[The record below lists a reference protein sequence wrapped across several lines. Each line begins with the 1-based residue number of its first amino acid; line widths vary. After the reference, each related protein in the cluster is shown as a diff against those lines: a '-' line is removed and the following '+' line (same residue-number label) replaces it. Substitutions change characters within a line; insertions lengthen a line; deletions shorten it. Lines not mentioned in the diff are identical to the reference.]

1 MNDAGRQPEDPGDNS
16 VVAVHE
22 VAARVLAILTRAES
36 LFSADTA
43 RAAVSQSP
51 VGAAAQTAR
60 AIATR
65 IAEMSGATVR
75 GHGEMITASAGRL
88 ELASDADDRLT
99 ENLRSSAQLHD
110 AGRSQAAAL
119 RAAAADVPGQLQP
132 WSELPAAE
140 VAALKALRTQLAGT
154 QHLLARHSA
163 AGARVAAE
171 ISTLRYR
178 P

>member
-1 MNDAGRQPEDPGDNS
+1 M
-16 VVAVHE
+16 AVEE

-36 LFSADTA
+36 LFSAD
-43 RAAVSQSP
+43 AAGAEVPPSP

-60 AIATR
+60 AIAART
-65 IAEMSGATVR
+65 AEMSGVTVR
-75 GHGEMITASAGRL
+75 GHREMITAGADRL
-88 ELASDADDRLT
+88 ERASDADDRLA

-132 WSELPAAE
+132 WSQLPAAE
-140 VAALKALRTQLAGT
+140 IAGLQALRTQLAGM

-163 AGARVAAE
+163 AGARAAAE

-178 P
+178 PAGRQL